1 MESCAILD
9 RRIGSKVLT
18 VMGAL
23 PQSPVTLDSEEVVLS
38 LVPPVESGLQ
48 TLHQPVEV
56 GLLSSGAVSEVPLFM
71 SLQVYVINNEVK
83 QTMTNKTSFFLC
95 KMSYSNFF
103 LGEKGLSLLELC
115 SQ

>member
-56 GLLSSGAVSEVPLFM
+56 GLLSSGAVSEVPLFL
-71 SLQVYVINNEVK
+71 SLQVCVINNEVNNDK
-83 QTMTNKTSFFLC
+83 QDKFFL
-95 KMSYSNFF
+95 M
-103 LGEKGLSLLELC
+103 
-115 SQ
+115 